1 MSELKPCPFCG
12 RESRVGKTSY
22 NCTLENLRKTYPDKN
37 QTHGYFVS
45 CMYCGGSMKAVS
57 FYDTE
62 EEAIQAWN
70 TRPDSVEQES
80 QQSEWVSES
89 DAIRMIRFAYDKGID
104 WTNRHRTKNCM
115 SVDDVVHHLVPQK
128 G

>member
-1 MSELKPCPFCG
+1 MSELRKRFEG
-12 RESRVGKTSY
+12 ETGKTHLINLGSPNRIFFSDEY
-22 NCTLENLRKTYPDKN
+22 VKWLESK
-37 QTHGYFVS
+37 
-45 CMYCGGSMKAVS
+45 
-57 FYDTE
+57 
-62 EEAIQAWN
+62 
-70 TRPDSVEQES
+70 
-80 QQSEWVSES
+80 QSEWVSES

>member
-1 MSELKPCPFCG
+1 MKNNKACADCRYHKAESYHDKMWCRDCTQKDKWEHLMSELRECPCDPSCKCLMDEPCYG
-12 RESRVGKTSY
+12 CETYGEWLKNKKAISESKG
-22 NCTLENLRKTYPDKN
+22 
-37 QTHGYFVS
+37 
-45 CMYCGGSMKAVS
+45 
-57 FYDTE
+57 
-62 EEAIQAWN
+62 
-70 TRPDSVEQES
+70 
-80 QQSEWVSES
+80 EWVSKE